1 MNRNYELHTFILKA
15 SKFSHWQ
22 YALQV
27 EVVVSHY
34 FGILFAEI
42 GHFAMG
48 SKKLKAFLS
57 SLDKVS

>member
-1 MNRNYELHTFILKA
+1 MMEA
-15 SKFSHWQ
+15 ACKFSHWQ

-27 EVVVSHY
+27 ETVVSHY

-42 GHFAMG
+42 GHFAMS
-48 SKKLKAFLS
+48 SKKLKAFLF